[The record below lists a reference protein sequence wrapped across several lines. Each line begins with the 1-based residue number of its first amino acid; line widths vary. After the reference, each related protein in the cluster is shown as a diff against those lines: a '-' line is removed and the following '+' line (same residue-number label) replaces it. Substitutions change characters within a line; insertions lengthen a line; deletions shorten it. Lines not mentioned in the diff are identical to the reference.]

1 MNQEQIVSQLGLAG
15 AIIAATVYLLR
26 EIRKS
31 QPPTAPPPLSPKVEE
46 KPDAT
51 IRPVSHNGRVQRLE
65 DKTDARF
72 ERIENKIESQTVQL
86 DCLSKGQFETRSLV
100 ERQGGKLDAILE
112 VLKKD

>member
-1 MNQEQIVSQLGLAG
+1 MNHEQIFSQLGLAG
-15 AIIAATVYLLR
+15 AILVAVVYLLR
-26 EIRKS
+26 EIRKL
-31 QPPTAPPPLSPKVEE
+31 QPPPLPLPPPVPKEG
-46 KPDAT
+46 KGPT
-51 IRPVSHNGRVQRLE
+51 IHPTSNGRVQRLE

-86 DCLSKGQFETRSLV
+86 DCLRKGQFETRSLV